1 MPAQRDI
8 LVALLE
14 TTKKGPTDYE
24 GLREA
29 VRVTDEAFTAFLDH
43 LIEQG
48 LVRGGEE
55 NLEVTLKQR
64 LEIAVRAIR
73 AGADMERVSQALGWL
88 EFEEMTAYTFEANG
102 FKVERRF
109 RFNAEGR
116 RWEID
121 VLATRR
127 PLVVCAE
134 CKHWVNGLGNMTA
147 RKIVEIHLEKVRVL
161 SENAAFLVDKEI
173 LRDWDRAV
181 FVPMTL
187 SLQPARN
194 KIYRRIP
201 VVSVFELPS
210 FLNEFQGQMDWLAS
224 FPVDLPKA
232 KPRVKQTVLKKKRR
246 KRGRR
251 LPELDMFREL
261 GRLRGE
267 T

>member
-14 TTKKGPTDYE
+14 TTREGPTDYE

-29 VRVTDEAFTAFLDH
+29 VRVTDEAFTAVLDH

-48 LVRGGEE
+48 LVGASEE
-55 NLEVTLKQR
+55 ALEATLEQR
-64 LEIAVRAIR
+64 LEIAIRAVK
-73 AGADMERVSQALGWL
+73 AGADMERVSKALEWL
-88 EFEEMTAYTFEANG
+88 EFEEMSAYTFEANG
-102 FKVERRF
+102 YNVKKRF

-121 VLATRR
+121 VLATWR

-134 CKHWVNGLGNMTA
+134 CKHWSSGLGNMTA
-147 RKIVEIHLEKVRVL
+147 RRIVEIHLEKVRVL
-161 SENAAFLVDKEI
+161 SENAAILVEKG
-173 LRDWDRAV
+173 LLTDWDRAI
-181 FVPMTL
+181 FVPMTI

-210 FLNEFQGQMDWLAS
+210 FLNEFQGQMEWLAS
-224 FPVDLPKA
+224 FPVDLPEA
-232 KPRVKQTVLKKKRR
+232 KPRVKQTVLKKKGR
-246 KRGRR
+246 KKRKKA
-251 LPELDMFREL
+251 
-261 GRLRGE
+261 

>member
-14 TTKKGPTDYE
+14 TTREGPTDYE

-29 VRVTDEAFTAFLDH
+29 VRVTDEAFTAFLGH

-48 LVRGGEE
+48 LVGVGEE
-55 NLEVTLKQR
+55 ALEATLEQR
-64 LEIAVRAIR
+64 LEIAVRAVR
-73 AGADMERVSQALGWL
+73 AGADMERVSKALGWL
-88 EFEEMTAYTFEANG
+88 EFEEMSAYTFEANG
-102 FKVERRF
+102 YRVKRRF
-109 RFNAEGR
+109 RFNGEGR

-121 VLATRR
+121 VLATRK

-134 CKHWVNGLGNMTA
+134 CKHWSNGLGNMTA
-147 RKIVEIHLEKVRVL
+147 RRIVETHLEKVRVL
-161 SENAAFLVDKEI
+161 SENAAILVEKGL
-173 LRDWDRAV
+173 LRGWDRAV
-181 FVPMTL
+181 FVPMAI

-210 FLNEFQGQMDWLAS
+210 FLNEFQGQMDWIAS
-224 FPVDLPKA
+224 FPVDLPEA
-232 KPRVKQTVLKKKRR
+232 KPRVKQTVLKNKGRKKR
-246 KRGRR
+246 KKA
-251 LPELDMFREL
+251 
-261 GRLRGE
+261 

>member
-1 MPAQRDI
+1 LPAQRDI

-14 TTKKGPTDYE
+14 TTKEGPTE
-24 GLREA
+24 HEVLRET

-43 LIEQG
+43 L
-48 LVRGGEE
+48 LVVAGEGA
-55 NLEVTLKQR
+55 LEASLEQR
-64 LEIAVRAIR
+64 LEIAVRAVR
-73 AGADMERVSQALGWL
+73 AGADLERVSQALRWL
-88 EFEEMTAYTFEANG
+88 EFEEMSAYTFEANG
-102 FKVERRF
+102 YRVKRRF

-121 VLATRR
+121 ILATLK

-134 CKHWVNGLGNMTA
+134 CKHWSSGLGNMTA

-161 SENAAFLVDKEI
+161 SENAAILVEKGL
-173 LRDWDRAV
+173 LRGWDRAI
-181 FVPMTL
+181 FVPMAL
-187 SLQPARN
+187 SLQSARN

-224 FPVDLPKA
+224 FPVDLPEA
-232 KPRVKQTVLKKKRR
+232 KPRVKQTVLKKKGRKKR
-246 KRGRR
+246 KRA
-251 LPELDMFREL
+251 
-261 GRLRGE
+261 

>member
-1 MPAQRDI
+1 LPAQRDI

-29 VRVTDEAFTAFLDH
+29 VLVTDEGFTAFLDH

-48 LVRGGEE
+48 LVGISEE
-55 NLEVTLKQR
+55 ALETTLEQR
-64 LEIAVRAIR
+64 LEIAVRAVR
-73 AGADMERVSQALGWL
+73 AGADMERVNQALGWL
-88 EFEEMTAYTFEANG
+88 EFEEMSAYTFEANG
-102 FKVERRF
+102 YRVKRRF

-121 VLATRR
+121 VLATRK

-134 CKHWVNGLGNMTA
+134 CKHWSNGLGNMTA
-147 RKIVEIHLEKVRVL
+147 RRIVEIHLEKVRVL
-161 SENAAFLVDKEI
+161 SENAAILVEKGL
-173 LRDWDRAV
+173 LRGWAQAV
-181 FVPMTL
+181 FVPMTI

-210 FLNEFQGQMDWLAS
+210 FLSEFQGQMDWLAS
-224 FPVDLPKA
+224 FSVDLPET
-232 KPRVKQTVLKKKRR
+232 KPRVMQTLLKKKGRTKRSR
-246 KRGRR
+246 KRS
-251 LPELDMFREL
+251 
-261 GRLRGE
+261 

>member
-14 TTKKGPTDYE
+14 MTKEKPTDYE
-24 GLREA
+24 ALREA
-29 VRVTDEAFTAFLDH
+29 VRVTEAAFTAFLNH
-43 LIEQG
+43 LVKQG
-48 LVRGGEE
+48 LVGTGEE
-55 NLEVTLKQR
+55 AVEATLEQR
-64 LEIAVRAIR
+64 LEIAVMAVK

-88 EFEEMTAYTFEANG
+88 EFEEMSAYTFEANG
-102 FKVERRF
+102 YSVKRRF

-121 VLATRR
+121 LLATRR

-134 CKHWVNGLGNMTA
+134 CKHWSNGLGNMTA

-161 SENAAFLVDKEI
+161 SENAAILVDKEL
-173 LRDWDRAV
+173 LRGWDRAV
-181 FVPMTL
+181 FVPMAL

-224 FPVDLPKA
+224 FPVDLPEA
-232 KPRVKQTVLKKKRR
+232 KPRVKQTVLKKKGR
-246 KRGRR
+246 KKKRA
-251 LPELDMFREL
+251 
-261 GRLRGE
+261 

>member
-1 MPAQRDI
+1 LPAQRDI
-8 LVALLE
+8 LIALLE
-14 TTKKGPTDYE
+14 TTKEGPTDYE
-24 GLREA
+24 ELRET
-29 VRVTDEAFTAFLDH
+29 VRVTDEAFTAFLDY

-48 LVRGGEE
+48 LVGVGEE
-55 NLEVTLKQR
+55 ALEATLEQR
-64 LEIAVRAIR
+64 LKIAVRAVR

-88 EFEEMTAYTFEANG
+88 EFEEMTAYTFEANDY
-102 FKVERRF
+102 KVKRRF

-134 CKHWVNGLGNMTA
+134 CKHWASGLGNMTA

-161 SENAAFLVDKEI
+161 SENAAILVEKGTLRGWDKAI
-173 LRDWDRAV
+173 

-187 SLQPARN
+187 SLQSARN

-201 VVSVFELPS
+201 VVSIFELPN
-210 FLNEFQGQMDWLAS
+210 FLNEFQGQMDWFAS
-224 FPVDLPKA
+224 FPVDLPEA

-246 KRGRR
+246 KKRKR
-251 LPELDMFREL
+251 
-261 GRLRGE
+261 
-267 T
+267 TT

>member
-14 TTKKGPTDYE
+14 TTREGPTDYE

-43 LIEQG
+43 LIKQG
-48 LVRGGEE
+48 LVGASEE
-55 NLEVTLKQR
+55 ALEATLEQR
-64 LEIAVRAIR
+64 LEIAIRAVK
-73 AGADMERVSQALGWL
+73 AGADMERVSKALGWL
-88 EFEEMTAYTFEANG
+88 EFEEMSAYTFEANG
-102 FKVERRF
+102 YRVKRRF

-134 CKHWVNGLGNMTA
+134 CKHWSNGLGNMTA
-147 RKIVEIHLEKVRVL
+147 RRIVEIHLEKVRVL
-161 SENAAFLVDKEI
+161 SENAAILVEKG
-173 LRDWDRAV
+173 LLTDWDRAI
-181 FVPMTL
+181 FVPMTI

-210 FLNEFQGQMDWLAS
+210 FLSEFQGQMDWLAS
-224 FPVDLPKA
+224 FPVDLPEA
-232 KPRVKQTVLKKKRR
+232 KPRVKQTVLKKKGR
-246 KRGRR
+246 KKRKKAN
-251 LPELDMFREL
+251 
-261 GRLRGE
+261 
-267 T
+267 